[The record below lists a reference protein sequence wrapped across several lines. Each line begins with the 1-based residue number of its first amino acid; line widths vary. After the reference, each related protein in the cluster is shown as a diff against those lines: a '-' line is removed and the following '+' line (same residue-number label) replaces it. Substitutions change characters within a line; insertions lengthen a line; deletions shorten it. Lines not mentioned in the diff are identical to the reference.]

1 MSSEDVIILSSADVI
16 WFIAIMGIWAYSG
29 IEGKFNSEQWLISL
43 MVYLGLFALTI
54 NLLDV

>member
-16 WFIAIMGIWAYSG
+16 WFITIIGIWVYSG

-43 MVYLGLFALTI
+43 MVHLGLFALVI
-54 NLLDV
+54 NL

>member
-16 WFIAIMGIWAYSG
+16 LFIIFMGIAVYSG

-43 MVYLGLFALTI
+43 MVHLGLFAIFVFL
-54 NLLDV
+54 